1 MINVLYCGDKN
12 VLNGL
17 IISTLSLAKQ
27 SSEPLN
33 IFVFTM
39 KMRGYKDIP
48 QRSIDELGKILKQKN
63 PKNKIQL
70 IDITDEFESDKPS
83 ANVKNL
89 FSPYCLLR
97 LYADLVEGLPEKI
110 LYLDTDVVALKDPN
124 ELYKMDNSEY
134 EIMGAVDYYGQHW
147 IRTSLFEKTY
157 MNSGVLLMNMRLI
170 RESGLLRKTRRRIRH
185 VKMLLPDQTSLNI
198 YSKRKKLVDRKFNE
212 QKQETDETVFRHFST
227 TFRFWPVFHTQKIK
241 PWDVEKLHKVLKCH
255 AFDDVLEEYE
265 RVKRTI
271 TKWPDK
277 P

>member
-27 SSEPLN
+27 SSQPLN
-33 IFVFTM
+33 IIVFTM
-39 KMRGYKDIP
+39 RMRGYREIP
-48 QRSIDELGKILKQKN
+48 QRSIDELDKLLKTKN
-63 PKNKIQL
+63 PKNQIKL
-70 IDITDEFESDKPS
+70 IDVTDEFESDKPS

-97 LYADLVEGLPEKI
+97 LYADLVEGLPKKL

-124 ELYKMDNSEY
+124 ELFKMDNSEY

-147 IRTSLFEKTY
+147 IRTSLFEKNY
-157 MNSGVLLMNMRLI
+157 MNSGVLLLNMDLVRQ
-170 RESGLLRKTRRRIRH
+170 SGLLRKTRRRIRH

-198 YSKRKKLVDRKFNE
+198 YSKRKKLIDRKFNE
-212 QKQETDETVFRHFST
+212 QKQENDETVFRHFST

-255 AFDDVLEEYE
+255 AFDDILEEYE
-265 RVKRTI
+265 QVRRSI
-271 TKWPDK
+271 TKWQNK
-277 P
+277 K